1 MSPVAIMIDE
11 ADAVL
16 GNRQSQDINGTN
28 RRVFAQ
34 IASFM
39 GDTQYRGKI
48 IWFLITSRPDLLPVD
63 LKRQGRAE
71 EHLALF
77 YPETME
83 EKISI
88 FETIQKKLHIKTTG
102 VIFKDI
108 VKQIS
113 FEASGADIESI
124 LVRAKMNAI
133 LSHRAMVTKED
144 LLKTIQ
150 DFIPPSYPYEI
161 ELQNLVA
168 SIECTSKAMVPKKYR
183 EMSRQKLLA
192 DIMEIKQIL
201 GER

>member
-1 MSPVAIMIDE
+1 
-11 ADAVL
+11 
-16 GNRQSQDINGTN
+16 
-28 RRVFAQ
+28 
-34 IASFM
+34 
-39 GDTQYRGKI
+39 
-48 IWFLITSRPDLLPVD
+48 
-63 LKRQGRAE
+63 
-71 EHLALF
+71 
-77 YPETME
+77 ME